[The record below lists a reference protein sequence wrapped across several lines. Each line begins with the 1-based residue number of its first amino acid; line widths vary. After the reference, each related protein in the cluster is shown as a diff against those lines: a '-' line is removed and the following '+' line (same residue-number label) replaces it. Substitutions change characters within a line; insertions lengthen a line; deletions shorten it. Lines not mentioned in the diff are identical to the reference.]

1 MENAQTNGSK
11 NGTKPH
17 RERPEEKQIYTEAE
31 MELIK
36 TSRAVMKVIQKQLE
50 RGNFDEYLKKED
62 SKI

>member
-11 NGTKPH
+11 NGAKP
-17 RERPEEKQIYTEAE
+17 RRKSPKDKETYTEAE

-50 RGNFDEYLKKED
+50 RGDFDEYLKKDD